1 MNANAFSQNDYKNE
15 TAFRPKKTN
24 PNKAKTN
31 PISNPVLSAA
41 CPEHGRMGRM
51 GQFQM
56 GRSLMDSRNYKKY
69 LTLPLGADRIRRVPE
84 IICCNRNNEKGY
96 QTCL

>member
-1 MNANAFSQNDYKNE
+1 MSANLYVIEDYENE

-24 PNKAKTN
+24 PNKAKTK
-31 PISNPVLSAA
+31 PLSKPVLSSA

-56 GRSLMDSRNYKKY
+56 GRPPMDSRNYKKY
-69 LTLPLGADRIRRVPE
+69 LTLSLGADRICCVPE
-84 IICCNRNNEKGY
+84 IICCNRNNEKGF